1 MRKLHIFGAA
11 LLAAA
16 IVSVN
21 SPATAAE
28 IRYGY
33 SVEFELP
40 ERHLKRAMKKKYQ
53 PLLTPLTREVTRRQ
67 TAGDTVTCSIQ
78 IAREVHWMIN
88 YTSYDTEVIQGL
100 ADLEESLK
108 EKDQSWALEQTE
120 SDGSWGPC
128 YKTWMFRLHASIDP
142 LKELVLAG
150 KKAKYPLKFLEPA
163 NTPEKLNAI
172 YDKILISRLEMDG
185 VSHRRDLNYV
195 TSSLGQLLWIPEYA
209 GILEGTD
216 YPREQMAEA
225 LIKIVDE
232 RWQNPTTGYWG
243 AWYETD
249 DELTKSDDL
258 SITFHIVAYRNGD
271 VPHLDKI
278 VATTLNLREQ
288 PYPYG
293 WQDRG
298 TRNNHHSYDVV
309 KLLRYG
315 WPYLSFFDQAAVAAE
330 ISIMLARSLR
340 LSMDGKARFYEDA
353 YDNVGDAY
361 YFGVSFLDEAG
372 FFRRSK
378 LFWADRL
385 EFANSESLRQQIL
398 ANLRKL
404 DSRDPMIA
412 AAIRKAEATD

>member
-1 MRKLHIFGAA
+1 MKLHIFGAA
-11 LLAAA
+11 LLAATL
-16 IVSVN
+16 VSA
-21 SPATAAE
+21 SLPASATE
-28 IRYGY
+28 MRYSY
-33 SVEFELP
+33 SVEFEMP

-53 PLLTPLTREVTRRQ
+53 PLLTPLTKEVTRRQ
-67 TAGDTVTCSIQ
+67 EAGDTVTCSIQ

-88 YTSYDTEVIQGL
+88 YTSYDDKIIQGL

-128 YKTWMFRLHASIDP
+128 YKAWMFRLHSSIDP

-150 KKAKYPLKFLEPA
+150 KKPKYPLKFLEPA

-172 YDKILISRLEMDG
+172 YDKILISRLEVDG
-185 VSHRRDLNYV
+185 VSYRRDLNYV

-225 LIKIVDE
+225 LIQIVDE

-249 DELTKSDDL
+249 DGLTKSDDL

-298 TRNNHHSYDVV
+298 TKNNHHSYDVV

-315 WPYLSFFDQAAVAAE
+315 WPYLDAFERAAVAAE

-340 LSMDGKARFYEDA
+340 LSMDGQGRFYEDA
-353 YDNVGDAY
+353 YDNIGDAY

-372 FFRRSK
+372 FFRHSR
-378 LFWADRL
+378 LFWAPRL
-385 EFANSESLRQQIL
+385 TFADSEKVRKKII
-398 ANLRKL
+398 ANLKKL

-412 AAIRKAEATD
+412 AALRKAQATD